1 MKRREN
7 GMKDMQT
14 QTEEEIEVRF
24 RLYLRYFTYVL
35 SFRVQ
40 ALREDSAHMRLLR
53 DAKKAADDVLK

>member
-1 MKRREN
+1 
-7 GMKDMQT
+7 MKDMQT
-14 QTEEEIEVRF
+14 QTEEEIGVRF
-24 RLYLRYFTYVL
+24 RIYLRYFTYFL

>member
-1 MKRREN
+1 MKPREN

-14 QTEEEIEVRF
+14 QTEEEIGVRF
-24 RLYLRYFTYVL
+24 RLYLRYFTYFL

-40 ALREDSAHMRLLR
+40 ALREDSAYTRLLR